1 MVSLGCGCQFCD
13 EVSIGDGPLYNYCC
27 PVQCLGQYTRGEVLA
42 ASYSISC
49 PDPGCQHTVS
59 AACLTR
65 VQHNVT
71 RVQGTISQAQLSS
84 LLPPDLMDKHR
95 QFRLETEV
103 SQ

>member
-1 MVSLGCGCQFCD
+1 M
-13 EVSIGDGPLYNYCC
+13 
-27 PVQCLGQYTRGEVLA
+27 LA

-59 AACLTR
+59 AACLTRVQHNVTR

>member
-1 MVSLGCGCQFCD
+1 M
-13 EVSIGDGPLYNYCC
+13 
-27 PVQCLGQYTRGEVLA
+27 LA